1 MRNTKK
7 TIDSTRLPLSN
18 LARNLD
24 VDVDTTLQL
33 VKNHPALVLLSE
45 DSRSVITKSER
56 DSIQKSLVD
65 GVSSSVLSRTAF
77 LRQHNVSADSVDVL
91 LTDLRGEV
99 VDIDGHLSSK
109 TYDAALADSV
119 SKTLHESLE
128 EKR

>member
-1 MRNTKK
+1 M
-7 TIDSTRLPLSN
+7 PLSS

-24 VDVDTTLQL
+24 VDIDTTLQL
-33 VKNHPALVLLSE
+33 VKSHSALVLLSE

-65 GVSSSVLSRTAF
+65 GISSSILSRIAF
-77 LRQHNVSADSVDVL
+77 LRQNNVSADSFDVL
-91 LTDLRGEV
+91 LADLGGEV
-99 VDIDGHLSSK
+99 VDIDGHLLSK

-119 SKTLHESLE
+119 SKTLHGSLE